1 MTVGDEID
9 GPNLMAGPVRAGY
22 NLSRTRE
29 IRGWSALSPP
39 RTAARGHWRG
49 GYPRCAVR
57 LAGAPLRAPRGTAV
71 RVFLGL
77 KRCGDIA
84 DTHPGFNVAGDDLK
98 VADSGGLDFL
108 SFDGVAQPHPRSS
121 GPRDQFPRFLT
132 LSSRSYPV
140 QLLREVANLVP
151 VTFAS
156 CSRVC
161 FKAGQNSGFMAA
173 YL

>member
-9 GPNLMAGPVRAGY
+9 SPDLMAEPVRAGY
-22 NLSRTRE
+22 NLSCTRE
-29 IRGWSALSPP
+29 IRRWSAFSPP
-39 RTAARGHWRG
+39 RTAAGGHWRG
-49 GYPRCAVR
+49 GCPRCAAW
-57 LAGAPLRAPRGTAV
+57 LAGAPLQAPRGTAV
-71 RVFLGL
+71 RVFLDL

-108 SFDGVAQPHPRSS
+108 SFDGVARPHSRSS
-121 GPRDQFPRFLT
+121 GLRDRFPRFLT

-140 QLLREVANLVP
+140 QLLQEVANLVP
-151 VTFAS
+151 ATFAS

-161 FKAGQNSGFMAA
+161 FKAGQNSGAMAA

>member
-9 GPNLMAGPVRAGY
+9 GLDLMAEPVRAGY

-29 IRGWSALSPP
+29 IGRWRVVSPP
-39 RTAARGHWRG
+39 WTAALGHRRG
-49 GYPRCAVR
+49 GCPRCAVR

-77 KRCGDIA
+77 KRCGDIG

-98 VADSGGLDFL
+98 VADGGGLDFL
-108 SFDGVAQPHPRSS
+108 SFDGVARPHPRSS
-121 GPRDQFPRFLT
+121 GPRDWFPRFLA

-140 QLLREVANLVP
+140 QLLREAANLVP
-151 VTFAS
+151 ATFAS

-161 FKAGQNSGFMAA
+161 FKAGQNSGTMAA